1 MERCST
7 GILRQAARYVK
18 IAAMAKNTPRREQ
31 ALTRE
36 RIIEASIRLLDSRG
50 ESGLTFRALAE
61 ELATG
66 AGAIYWHVANKND
79 LMTAACDA
87 LVART
92 LDLPV
97 AEAAPQD
104 VIRAVALGMFDAI
117 DAHPWIG
124 SALARAPWQSPI
136 VRLLERLGQQV
147 RAMGVAPA
155 GQFAAVSALLS
166 YILGVSGQ
174 NAANAQ
180 LGKELGGDREAILV
194 QVARVWSALDA
205 DAYPFTRSIAAQL
218 REHDDRADFLAGIDL
233 ILRGMTAQT

>member
-1 MERCST
+1 
-7 GILRQAARYVK
+7 
-18 IAAMAKNTPRREQ
+18 MAKNTPRREQ

-36 RIIEASIRLLDSRG
+36 RIIEASISLLDSRG

-92 LDLPV
+92 LEVPV
-97 AEAAPQD
+97 MEAAPQD

-180 LGKELGGDREAILV
+180 IGKELGGDREAILA
-194 QVARVWSALDA
+194 QVAAAWSALDA
-205 DAYPFTRSIAAQL
+205 DAYPFTRSIAAQF

-233 ILRGMTAQT
+233 ILRGMALPG